1 MSALDELR
9 NKRGIH
15 TPIEAC
21 ILIAGESTIAKE
33 AAAELQALRE
43 AVEAGLREAVTALYF
58 RDSSDFG
65 PALWSIVKRLGGEE
79 AAELLETDEEAAYL
93 KYVKPKGE

>member
-1 MSALDELR
+1 MSAQNPTPDDLR
-9 NKRGIH
+9 
-15 TPIEAC
+15 
-21 ILIAGESTIAKE
+21 TIADNLKSE
-33 AAAELQALRE
+33 GQTSRAEVLYNAAAELQALRE

-79 AAELLETDEEAAYL
+79 AAELLEADEEAAYL
-93 KYVKPKGE
+93 KYVKTKGA